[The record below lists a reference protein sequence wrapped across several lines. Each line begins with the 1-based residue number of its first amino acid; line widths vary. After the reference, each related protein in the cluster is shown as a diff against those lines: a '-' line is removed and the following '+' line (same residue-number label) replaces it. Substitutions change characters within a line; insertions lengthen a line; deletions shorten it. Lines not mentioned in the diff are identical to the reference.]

1 VLLPQRI
8 IEGVAVSLA
17 LATLYGFG
25 RLIIL
30 ARRK

>member
-1 VLLPQRI
+1 VILPQRI
-8 IEGVAVSLA
+8 VEGVAISLA

-30 ARRK
+30 ARKK